1 MPAAAKSDLSQR
13 FLSTVESFKGVPY
26 VWGGESRSGV
36 DCSGLIQLA
45 AREVGVNI
53 PRTTTTQW
61 AALPHV
67 PASQVQPGDLVYF
80 TGADPPSPGHVG
92 VVDSSG
98 RTWSMIDAPQTG
110 MDVQQQSFSFP
121 GAGEMH
127 VVGFARLPG
136 AGQTDVTGAT
146 PLNSGGGGGLLSLAL
161 PDNVLQ
167 LFDDATHFVTSAM
180 WILNPE
186 NWMRIIAGGAAVLL
200 LVMGLGALVK
210 AA

>member
-1 MPAAAKSDLSQR
+1 MPAAVKSDLSQR
-13 FLSTVESFKGVPY
+13 FLSAVESFKGVPY
-26 VWGGESRSGV
+26 VWGGTSRSGV
-36 DCSGLIQLA
+36 DCSGLVWAA
-45 AREVGVNI
+45 ARQVGVNI

-61 AALPHV
+61 AALPHIS
-67 PASQVQPGDLVYF
+67 ASQVQPGDLVYF

-92 VVDSSG
+92 VVDSGG

-110 MDVQQQSFSFP
+110 MDVQQQSFSVP
-121 GAGEMH
+121 GSGEMH

-136 AGQTDVTGAT
+136 AGQTQTTGAT
-146 PLNSGGGGGLLSLAL
+146 KMGGGGGGLLSLAL

-167 LFDDATHFVTSAM
+167 LFDDATKFVTAAM
-180 WILNPE
+180 WIMNPE